1 MIRQGKV
8 LEVNGYDHCR
18 FILREFADLYTLHP
32 YRITSDSTAEKVH
45 FRFDKGNTV
54 VARPWLH
61 LDGSVNTKMVLKLK
75 RKVVNIVMCC
85 PGIQDTA
92 VHKKMRKVFSLQDM
106 RSMLEELM
114 ADRIIYARVDIAILS
129 PGELRYV
136 DFSRD
141 RLHYFPAV
149 NCMELLGAEACDADL
164 G

>member
-1 MIRQGKV
+1 MIRKRSV
-8 LEVNGYDHCR
+8 LEVNGYDHSR
-18 FILREFADLYTLHP
+18 FILRKFASLWALHP

-45 FRFDKGNTV
+45 FIFDKDSTV

-61 LDGSVNTKMVLKLK
+61 LDGSVNAKMALKLK

-85 PGIQDTA
+85 PGIQDCA
-92 VHKKMRKVFSLQDM
+92 VQKKMRKIVSLQDM
-106 RSMLEELM
+106 RVLLEEL
-114 ADRIIYARVDIAILS
+114 ISSGVLYARTDIMTLS

-136 DFSRD
+136 DFSRE
-141 RLHYFPAV
+141 RLHYFPSI